1 MGQKVNPEGFRLGV
15 VGGFS
20 WRSNWFADKKS
31 YKDLLFQDIIL
42 RKKLLEKLK
51 LAGVMRV
58 NIERSPREIRVRV
71 IVSRPGMV
79 IGRAGTGTEELKKY
93 IFDTLNLNKSEK
105 PPKIDLIVE
114 EVKDPE
120 TSAYLVS
127 GKIVEQLIRRMPH
140 RRVVKKAME
149 RVISAGAK
157 GIKVVL
163 GGRIN
168 GAEIARRESYHLGKI
183 PLQTLRANID
193 YFSNPALTKSG
204 YIGVKVWIYKGESP
218 IA

>member
-15 VGGFS
+15 VPGFS
-20 WRSNWFADKKS
+20 WKSNWFAGKKT
-31 YKDLLFQDIIL
+31 YKDLLFQDIML
-42 RKKLLEKLK
+42 RQALMEKLK

-58 NIERSPREIRVRV
+58 DIDRSPRELRIKV

-79 IGRAGTGTEELKKY
+79 IGRAGSGTEDLKKF
-93 IFDTLNLNKSEK
+93 IAEK
-105 PPKIDLIVE
+105 IKAAKVEKMPKIDLVVE

-120 TSAYLVS
+120 ISAYLVATR
-127 GKIVEQLIRRMPH
+127 IAEQLAKRMPH

-149 RVISAGAK
+149 RVISSGAK

-163 GGRIN
+163 GGRIA
-168 GAEIARRESYHLGKI
+168 GAEIARRETYQLGKM

-193 YFSNPALTKSG
+193 FVSCPSLTKSG
-204 YIGVKVWIYKGESP
+204 YIGVKVWIYKGE
-218 IA
+218 ATA

>member
-15 VGGFS
+15 VSGFT
-20 WRSNWFADKKS
+20 WKSNWFASKKN
-31 YKDLLFQDIIL
+31 YKGLLFQDIKL
-42 RKKLLEKLK
+42 RKSLMDKLR

-58 NIERSPREIRVRV
+58 DIDRSPREIRVKV

-79 IGRAGTGTEELKKY
+79 IGRAGSGTEELRKF
-93 IFDTLNLNKSEK
+93 IIENLTANTTEK
-105 PPKIDLIVE
+105 VPKVDLIVE
-114 EVKDPE
+114 EVRDPE
-120 TSAYLVS
+120 TSAYLVA
-127 GKIVEQLIRRMPH
+127 GRIIEQLIKRMPH

-149 RVISAGAK
+149 RVISSGAK

-168 GAEIARRESYHLGKI
+168 GAEIARRETYHLGKI

-193 YFSNPALTKSG
+193 YVSSPALTKSG
-204 YIGVKVWIYKGESP
+204 FIGVKVWIYKGEVP
-218 IA
+218 VE